1 MMTPAPG
8 TERSYDVL
16 DILLLVWRA
25 GMILLAGVF
34 AIYGYLTVV
43 AAETAKCAGQP
54 WIAGYWAG
62 SELKLALL
70 PLTAIWAIAW
80 ALVHF
85 RRARINELLSAA
97 YYSRTWFLL
106 GPIRITTGM
115 LVLFGGILGGPI
127 LSAGPM
133 ELLVR
138 RYHAIA
144 DYCQAQTASSRS
156 NTWQVAMDG
165 GLTDRALRGGTPP
178 KASEPWHESSR
189 LGWQYRKA

>member
-34 AIYGYLTVV
+34 AVYGYLTVV

-62 SELKLALL
+62 GVFKLSLL
-70 PLTAIWAIAW
+70 PLTGILAIAW
-80 ALVHF
+80 ILFHF

-97 YYSRTWFLL
+97 YYSRTWFRL

-115 LVLFGGILGGPI
+115 LVLFGGTLGCPT
-127 LSAGPM
+127 LLARPT

-144 DYCQAQTASSRS
+144 DYCQAETPSSRS
-156 NTWQVAMDG
+156 KIWQVAMDG
-165 GLTDRALRGGTPP
+165 GLRARSLTDGTRPRP
-178 KASEPWHESSR
+178 SEPRH
-189 LGWQYRKA
+189 

>member
-34 AIYGYLTVV
+34 AIYGYLSVV
-43 AAETAKCAGQP
+43 AAETEKCAGQP

-80 ALVHF
+80 ALVHY
-85 RRARINELLSAA
+85 RRARIIELLSAA
-97 YYSRTWFLL
+97 YYRRIVLSL
-106 GPIRITTGM
+106 GPIRLTAGM
-115 LVLFGGILGGPI
+115 LLVSGTLAGPI
-127 LSAGPM
+127 LFAWPT

-144 DYCQAQTASSRS
+144 DYCQTASSRS
-156 NTWQVAMDG
+156 KIWQVAMDG
-165 GLTDRALRGGTPP
+165 GLRARSLTEGTLPRP
-178 KASEPWHESSR
+178 SDPRHESSR
-189 LGWQYRKA
+189 LGSQYRKA

>member
-8 TERSYDVL
+8 TECSYVVL

-25 GMILLAGVF
+25 GMILLACVF

-43 AAETAKCAGQP
+43 AAESAKCAGQP

-85 RRARINELLSAA
+85 RRARIIELLSAA
-97 YYSRTWFLL
+97 YYRRTVLSL

-115 LVLFGGILGGPI
+115 LLVSGTL
-127 LSAGPM
+127 AGP
-133 ELLVR
+133 
-138 RYHAIA
+138 
-144 DYCQAQTASSRS
+144 
-156 NTWQVAMDG
+156 
-165 GLTDRALRGGTPP
+165 
-178 KASEPWHESSR
+178 
-189 LGWQYRKA
+189 